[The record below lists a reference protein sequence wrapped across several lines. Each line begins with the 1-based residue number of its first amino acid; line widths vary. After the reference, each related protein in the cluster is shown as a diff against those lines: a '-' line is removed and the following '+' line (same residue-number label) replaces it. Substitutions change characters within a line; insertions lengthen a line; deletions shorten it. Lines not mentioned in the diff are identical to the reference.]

1 MIDMKTLQEALYLT
15 WISKLA
21 KKQEEQNSWMAHP
34 STVFSK
40 LRLNLDMLAT
50 PTTPTDVTGLPQNM
64 HSFWRN
70 VLQSWLRLRR
80 KYSDSSNQVYLN
92 SAIWNNS
99 HFQYKHKNLH
109 MKDWITNGIYKIKD
123 VLHNAQEA
131 LKASLSL
138 L

>member
-1 MIDMKTLQEALYLT
+1 MTDMLSLQEALHLT
-15 WISKLA
+15 WIPKLVN
-21 KKQEEQNSWMAHP
+21 KQEAQNSWMAYP
-34 STVFSK
+34 SAVFFE
-40 LRLNLDMLAT
+40 LGLNQDILAT
-50 PTTPTDVTGLPQNM
+50 PTTPTDLTGLPQNM

-123 VLHNAQEA
+123 ILHNG
-131 LKASLSL
+131 KKKKSTP
-138 L
+138 

>member
-1 MIDMKTLQEALYLT
+1 MIDMLSLQEALYLT
-15 WISKLA
+15 WIPKLVN
-21 KKQEEQNSWMAHP
+21 KQEAQNSWMAYP
-34 STVFSK
+34 SAVFFE
-40 LRLNLDMLAT
+40 LGLNQDILAT
-50 PTTPTDVTGLPQNM
+50 STTPIYLTGLPQNM
-64 HSFWRN
+64 HSFRRN
-70 VLQSWLRLRR
+70 VLQSRLRLRR